1 MDKHF
6 TTIMRKGKEIDMFSE
21 IEDLQDKYLSDL
33 QASVDAFDTYDEV
46 SAETFNDFNSLRRT
60 LSIFNMLGYLLDEE
74 YADMVSVADEQRNTV
89 LGGLSRE

>member
-33 QASVDAFDTYDEV
+33 QASVDAFETYDEV
-46 SAETFNDFNSLRRT
+46 SVETYSDLMSLSST
-60 LSIFNMLGYLLDEE
+60 LSVFNMLGYLLDEE
-74 YADMVSVADEQRNTV
+74 YADMLTVAKEQRYAV

>member
-33 QASVDAFDTYDEV
+33 QASVDAFETYDEV
-46 SAETFNDFNSLRRT
+46 SAETYSDLMSLRST
-60 LSIFNMLGYLLDEE
+60 LSVFNMLGYLLDEE
-74 YADMVSVADEQRNTV
+74 YADMLTVAKEQRDAV